1 MNVVLRKLETP
12 LGNFALAASEAG
24 LSHCLWSRSPKLPV
38 ASATEGLA
46 AHRHLD
52 AAARALDEYFEG
64 GRRDF
69 RDLVLAPQG
78 TPFQL
83 DVWQALQEIPLGST
97 ISYRELARRVGRPRA
112 ARAVGM
118 ANHHNPLVVIVPCH
132 RVVAA
137 DGSLGGYGGGVARK
151 EWLLAHEGAR
161 PATRGP
167 ALRAALA

>member
-1 MNVVLRKLETP
+1 MSIALRNLETP
-12 LGNFALAASEAG
+12 LGSFALAASEEG

-38 ASATEGLA
+38 ASSAEGLA
-46 AHRHLD
+46 ARRHLD
-52 AAARALDEYFEG
+52 AAARALGEYFEG

-83 DVWQALQEIPLGST
+83 DVWHALLDIPLGST

-137 DGSLGGYGGGVARK
+137 DGSLGGYGGGVACK

-161 PATRGP
+161 PGARRP
-167 ALRAALA
+167 APRAALA